1 MFSPFVIR
9 SDIVVVEGGGL
20 KDPWVLDV
28 KRECGNRIFAEL
40 SMCDRKLARALG
52 LSLYERAP
60 FAGTTLLSY
69 LAKLR
74 NTYVDELI
82 IINKQGLDPMAD
94 DETVNRVGLIQI
106 KKREQEFMK
115 ANVPKIIELDVPA
128 CTTQDGI
135 MLGGT
140 RISVY
145 ATSRTDVSVTMEMTA
160 ANMEWMSQAIH
171 ADWDAH
177 GSPWCQKRKASVIDE
192 LPELQHAACKYRQKA
207 RGTVIAC
214 HYRTNE
220 NQWKEH
226 TKCLPKNILQMCDR
240 NLRKQVADIEES
252 VQSFYNKNH
261 NPGDETETVGANDL
275 QEYDAGG
282 DERAFAEPTSDEW

>member
-20 KDPWVLDV
+20 EDPWVLDV
-28 KRECGNRIFAEL
+28 KRETGNRIFAEL

-82 IINKQGLDPMAD
+82 IMNKQGFDPMAD

-115 ANVPKIIELDVPA
+115 ANVPKLIDLDEPA
-128 CTTQDGI
+128 CTAHDGI

-145 ATSRTDVSVTMEMTA
+145 ATSRTDVYVTMEMTV

-177 GSPWCQKRKASVIDE
+177 LLPWCQKSKASAIDK

-214 HYRTNE
+214 HYRTN
-220 NQWKEH
+220 
-226 TKCLPKNILQMCDR
+226 
-240 NLRKQVADIEES
+240 
-252 VQSFYNKNH
+252 
-261 NPGDETETVGANDL
+261 
-275 QEYDAGG
+275 
-282 DERAFAEPTSDEW
+282 